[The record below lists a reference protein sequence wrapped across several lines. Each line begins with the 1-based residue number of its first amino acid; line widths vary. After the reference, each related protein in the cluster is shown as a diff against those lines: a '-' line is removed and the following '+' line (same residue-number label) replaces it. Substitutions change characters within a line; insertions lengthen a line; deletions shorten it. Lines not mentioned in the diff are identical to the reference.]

1 MPTKQASSGSKR
13 KKASRPKSGIAAL
26 DLGGTYI
33 KAALVSPKGEI
44 LHRKRL
50 ATEAEGGPRHV
61 ISRLVA
67 TVRELCSGAGME
79 AGRLIGA
86 GVGCAGPLSPQE
98 GVVYH
103 SPNLPG
109 WSRVPLKARMEEDL
123 RRPVII
129 ENDANAWALGEFL
142 FGAGRGAKNIICLT
156 LGTGVGGGIIVE
168 GSLVHGSR
176 GLAAELGHMT
186 INTRGP
192 RCGCGSRGCLEVYA
206 SASAVVRAMRR
217 HLRAGVKSKVRGLS
231 KKSPEGLTSKVVAQ
245 AARLGDGPAQ
255 EALAEVG
262 RYLGVGIAN
271 IANIFNPEMIV
282 LGGAVAGAGRFLI
295 RPARE
300 EAKRRA
306 FPGVIKGLKI
316 VRAKLGEDAGLLGA
330 AAPFLED
337 VP

>member
-1 MPTKQASSGSKR
+1 MPTKSAPSGSKR
-13 KKASRPKSGIAAL
+13 KKRSRPKAGIAAL

-33 KAALVSPKGEI
+33 KAALVSPKGKVV
-44 LHRKRL
+44 HRSRR

-67 TVRELCSGAGME
+67 TVRELCSE
-79 AGRLIGA
+79 AGVDSKRLIGV

-109 WSRVPLKARMEEDL
+109 WSRVHLRAMMEDDL

-129 ENDANAWALGEFL
+129 ENDANAWALGEFI
-142 FGAGRGAKNIICLT
+142 FGAGRGARNLVCLT
-156 LGTGVGGGIIVE
+156 LGTGVGGGIIVD
-168 GSLVHGSR
+168 GRLVHGSR

-192 RCGCGSRGCLEVYA
+192 LCSCGSRGCLEVYA
-206 SASAVVRAMRR
+206 SASAVRRSMRR
-217 HLRAGVKSKVRGLS
+217 RLKAGAPSKVRELVEKSPSGLS
-231 KKSPEGLTSKVVAQ
+231 SKVVSQ

-262 RYLGVGIAN
+262 CYLGVGIAN
-271 IANIFNPEMIV
+271 IANIFNPEMVV

-295 RPARE
+295 GPARE

-306 FPGVIKGLKI
+306 FPGVMKDLRI

-330 AAPFLED
+330 ASPFLKD
-337 VP
+337 LR